1 MSYSAIKVRANQ
13 SERYK
18 ALEPYSTNQEK
29 DQLIIDVLTD
39 DPFQNKQ
46 EQVDK
51 AFNKWEAIQAH
62 RALCSLSVSISKASW
77 KHMFARFIKEIAPSN
92 FTVGYRQMSETNEV
106 EYWVICK
113 EKNYSLLDKISELCI
128 EYENKLPFKVG
139 IVFTSIKQFVGKD
152 IVTFEEEM

>member
-1 MSYSAIKVRANQ
+1 MSYSAINVRTNQ

-18 ALEPYSTNQEK
+18 ALESYSTNREK

-39 DPFQNKQ
+39 DSFQDKQ
-46 EQVDK
+46 EQVAK
-51 AFNKWEAIQAH
+51 AFNKWVAIQTCK
-62 RALCSLSVSISKASW
+62 ALCSLSVSISKASW
-77 KHMFARFIKEIAPSN
+77 KHMFAKFIKEIAPLN

-113 EKNYSLLDKISELCI
+113 EKDYSLLDKISELCI

-139 IVFTSIKQFVGKD
+139 IVFTSVKQFVGKD